1 MENMYVLKLTDGMN
15 VVEELKKFVQ
25 SESIEYGLLVSVSGS
40 IKDFELV
47 STEPKGG
54 MSRNLF
60 RQAYEINSISGKV
73 TFVNNRAEFNIRIS
87 VSDTGFSSQ
96 AGQLIKGSVSGML
109 ELGIRKV
116 NTKNIIGA

>member
-15 VVEELKKFVQ
+15 VVEELKKFIQ
-25 SESIEYGLLVSVSGS
+25 SESIEYGLLVSASGS

-60 RQAYEINSISGKV
+60 RQSYEINSISGKV

-87 VSDTGFSSQ
+87 VSDTGFTSQ
-96 AGQLIKGSVSGML
+96 AGQLIKGSVSGLL

>member
-1 MENMYVLKLTDGMN
+1 MENTYVLKLTDGMN
-15 VVEELKKFVQ
+15 VLEELNKFVQ
-25 SESIEYGLLVSVSGS
+25 SESIEYGLLVSASGS

-60 RQAYEINSISGKV
+60 RQSYEINSISGKV
-73 TFVNNRAEFNIRIS
+73 MFKNNKAEFNIRVS
-87 VSDTGFSSQ
+87 VSDTGFTSQ

>member
-25 SESIEYGLLVSVSGS
+25 SESIEYGLFVSVSGS